1 MSKISVSVQ
10 GHSFVLAPGEIVVG
24 RDASC
29 QLRLADLRVS
39 RRHVRFKVTADGAT
53 VEDLGSSNGTYVNS
67 LPLYGPQ
74 QIYNG
79 DVIEIG
85 GATLRM
91 AVDQH
96 GTPRAARQ
104 TMELPAVD
112 ASGEVDRPAKG
123 SNELFPRARP
133 NVAVSEVAT
142 AQYPE
147 LQHPELGNG
156 TNGAR
161 ERRRHART
169 PAEIQIIYD
178 SEMLNLDAT
187 ARDVSDGGLFVM
199 TELLDQVG
207 TPCTMTIELPGTR
220 PFRANG
226 VVRHVVTSASAQGKH
241 PPGMGIEFT
250 DLQSLAV

>member
-1 MSKISVSVQ
+1 MSKISVTVQ

-39 RRHVRFKVTADGAT
+39 RRHLRFKVTAEGAT

-74 QIYNG
+74 SVYNG

-85 GATLRM
+85 GATLRI

-96 GTPRAARQ
+96 GRPRAARQ

-112 ASGEVDRPAKG
+112 ATAQAEAPAG
-123 SNELFPRARP
+123 MPNEWFPRAHSK
-133 NVAVSEVAT
+133 VAVAEVPT
-142 AQYPE
+142 AQYQDFSE
-147 LQHPELGNG
+147 G
-156 TNGAR
+156 TNGVR

-169 PAEIQIIYD
+169 PTEIQVIYD

-187 ARDVSDGGLFVM
+187 ARDVSDGGVFVM

-207 TPCTMTIELPGTR
+207 TPCVMTIELPGTR

-250 DLQSLAV
+250 DLQSLSV

>member
-39 RRHVRFKVTADGAT
+39 RRHVRFKVTPDGAT
-53 VEDLGSSNGTYVNS
+53 VEDLGSSNGTFVNS

-74 QIYNG
+74 LLYHG
-79 DVIEIG
+79 DVVEIG
-85 GATLRM
+85 GASLRI

-96 GTPRAARQ
+96 GRPRAARQ

-123 SNELFPRARP
+123 SNELFPRARSK
-133 NVAVSEVAT
+133 VAVADVPT
-142 AQYPE
+142 V
-147 LQHPELGNG
+147 QHNDLGNG

-169 PAEIQIIYD
+169 PTEIQIIYD

-187 ARDVSDGGLFVM
+187 ARDVSDGGVFVM

-207 TPCTMTIELPGTR
+207 TPCAMTIELPGTR

-250 DLQSLAV
+250 DLQSLSA